1 MNVALLYTVDSEL
14 ENEEGLKSV
23 DVEGRISDG
32 HIIEIDKSLKGQGHD
47 TIHIPVNLN
56 MFEKLRELKDE
67 IDVAF
72 NLCDDGFFSKSSME
86 PHLPA
91 MLDVLDIPYTGSGFK
106 ALATCLNKARTKE
119 ILSYNE
125 IPTAKFQVFDSMK
138 VRLDEELKFP
148 LFVKPL
154 EEDASIGIKQDS
166 VVNNEE
172 ELMRRVFIVLDM
184 YKQPA
189 LVEEFIDGR
198 EANVG
203 IVGTKDPKSLPV
215 SEILFD
221 NLDNEL
227 PNICTY
233 SAKWKEE
240 SDYFKNTPPKCP
252 AEMDEKLANKLK
264 EIALKAYKLMGCE
277 DYGRIDFR
285 IDKEGNPYVLEVNP
299 NPDISS
305 DAGLARMARA
315 DGMDYAK
322 LIDFIIKSALEKNGI
337 KEKTKI
343 DIQVEQQC

>member
-1 MNVALLYTVDSEL
+1 MNIALLYTIDGDIAA
-14 ENEEGLKSV
+14 EEASNLI
-23 DVEGRISDG
+23 DIEGRMSDS
-32 HIIEIDKSLKGQGHD
+32 HIIEINKSLRSYGYD
-47 TIHIPVNLN
+47 TTPVHVNLD
-56 MFEKLRELKDE
+56 MFEKLRQLKDE

-91 MLDVLDIPYTGSGFK
+91 MLDVLGIPYTGSGFK
-106 ALATCLNKARTKE
+106 TLATCLNKARTKE
-119 ILSYNE
+119 ILAFNK
-125 IPTAKFQVFDSMK
+125 IPTARFQVFDSMK
-138 VRLDEELKFP
+138 VRLDKKLSFP
-148 LFVKPL
+148 LFVKPVK
-154 EEDASIGIKQDS
+154 EDASIGIKQDS

-172 ELMRRVFIVLDM
+172 ELMRRVFIILDM

-203 IVGTKDPKSLPV
+203 IIGTKNPKPLPV

-221 NLDNEL
+221 NLDEEL
-227 PNICTY
+227 PSICTY

-240 SDYFKNTPPKCP
+240 SDYFRNTPPKCP
-252 AEMDEKLANKLK
+252 AEMDEKLANKLR

-285 IDKEGNPYVLEVNP
+285 IDKEGNAYVLEVNP

-315 DGMDYAK
+315 AGLDYAA
-322 LIDFIIKSALEKNGI
+322 LIDAIVKSALEKSGV

-343 DIQVEQQC
+343 DIKIGE